1 MCYPRRDL
9 DARPTDSER
18 GPKKGGKRKWL
29 ILEKVMRVG
38 FMLVNRVAGA
48 LLMLCGLYAL
58 WNGIRGL

>member
-18 GPKKGGKRKWL
+18 GPKKSGKRKWL

-38 FMLVNRVAGA
+38 FTLVNRVAGR
-48 LLMLCGLYAL
+48 LLMLRGLYAL
-58 WNGIRGL
+58 WNGIRRL